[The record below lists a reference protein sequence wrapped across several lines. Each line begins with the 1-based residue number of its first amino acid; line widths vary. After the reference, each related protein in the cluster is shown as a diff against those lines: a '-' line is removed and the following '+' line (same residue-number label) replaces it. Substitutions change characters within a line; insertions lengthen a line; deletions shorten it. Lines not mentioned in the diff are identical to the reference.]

1 MIKSMT
7 GFGKTHFLNEE
18 LNFNLEVKT
27 VNSRFLDINIRMPYQ
42 LNFLEDKI
50 NKLIKK
56 YISRGRV
63 DIFIRSKNKAIGN
76 TAIKVDLDLAKD
88 MGEKLQEIAKQ
99 ADISKDK
106 ISLNDILRNEDV
118 LVFEPEELDDDF
130 LEKIV
135 LGQLEE
141 VLKELV
147 DMRTEE
153 GKNLHKDLSS
163 NLNDLKENLD
173 KVKELAKDIKQEIKD
188 KLYKSINENIDSKLV
203 DEDRL
208 AVEIVYYADKQDINE
223 EITRLYSHID
233 QFNKHLEADGPI
245 GKKLDFISQEMLR
258 ETNTIASKSQKLDL
272 INITI
277 EMKTIIEKIKEQV
290 QNIE

>member
-7 GFGKTHFLNEE
+7 GFGKTHFLNEK
-18 LNFNLEVKT
+18 LNFDLEVKT

-50 NKLIKK
+50 NKLIKQ
-56 YISRGRV
+56 YINRGRV

>member
-18 LNFNLEVKT
+18 LNFDLEVKT

-50 NKLIKK
+50 NKLIKQ
-56 YISRGRV
+56 YINRGRV

-173 KVKELAKDIKQEIKD
+173 KVKELVKDIKQEIKD

>member
-1 MIKSMT
+1 
-7 GFGKTHFLNEE
+7 
-18 LNFNLEVKT
+18 
-27 VNSRFLDINIRMPYQ
+27 
-42 LNFLEDKI
+42 
-50 NKLIKK
+50 
-56 YISRGRV
+56 
-63 DIFIRSKNKAIGN
+63 
-76 TAIKVDLDLAKD
+76 
-88 MGEKLQEIAKQ
+88 MGEKLKVIADQ
-99 ADISKDK
+99 AGISKER
-106 ISLNDILRNEDV
+106 INLSDILRNEDV

-130 LEKIV
+130 LATIV

-147 DMRTEE
+147 EMRKEE

-163 NLNDLKENLD
+163 NLKDLKENLD
-173 KVKELAKDIKQEIKD
+173 KVKDLATDIKQEIKD
-188 KLYKSINENIDSKLV
+188 KLYKSISENIDSKLV

-208 AVEIVYYADKQDINE
+208 AAEIVYYADKQDINE

-233 QFNKHLEADGPI
+233 QFNKYLEAEGPI

-258 ETNTIASKSQKLDL
+258 ETNTIASKSQKIEL
-272 INITI
+272 INTTI

>member
-18 LNFNLEVKT
+18 LNFDLEVKT

-50 NKLIKK
+50 NKLIKQ
-56 YISRGRV
+56 YINRGRV

>member
-18 LNFNLEVKT
+18 LNFDLEVKT

-50 NKLIKK
+50 NKLIKR
-56 YISRGRV
+56 YINRGRV

-76 TAIKVDLDLAKD
+76 TAIKVNLDLAKD
-88 MGEKLQEIAKQ
+88 MGEKLKVIADQ
-99 ADISKDK
+99 AGISKERIN
-106 ISLNDILRNEDV
+106 ISDILRNEDV

-130 LEKIV
+130 LATIV

-147 DMRTEE
+147 EMRKEE

-163 NLNDLKENLD
+163 NLKDLK
-173 KVKELAKDIKQEIKD
+173 
-188 KLYKSINENIDSKLV
+188 
-203 DEDRL
+203 
-208 AVEIVYYADKQDINE
+208 
-223 EITRLYSHID
+223 
-233 QFNKHLEADGPI
+233 
-245 GKKLDFISQEMLR
+245 
-258 ETNTIASKSQKLDL
+258 
-272 INITI
+272 
-277 EMKTIIEKIKEQV
+277 
-290 QNIE
+290 

>member
-7 GFGKTHFLNEE
+7 GFGKTHFLNEK
-18 LNFNLEVKT
+18 LNFDLEVKT

-50 NKLIKK
+50 NKLIKQ
-56 YISRGRV
+56 YINRGRV

-173 KVKELAKDIKQEIKD
+173 KVKELVKDIKQEIKD
-188 KLYKSINENIDSKLV
+188 KIYKSINENIDSKLV